1 MVESEKS
8 MEKFQGA
15 FYLYHGA
22 ITKYHILDNLAA
34 KEIYFQWFMS
44 LKVPDLCPIGQ
55 MRTLFLVNSPH
66 LLTRFSQVEAARE
79 LCGVSFKRTAI
90 PVMRAHELMVFQRP
104 HLLMTLHQVL
114 EFQHVNLRETL

>member
-1 MVESEKS
+1 
-8 MEKFQGA
+8 
-15 FYLYHGA
+15 
-22 ITKYHILDNLAA
+22 
-34 KEIYFQWFMS
+34 MS

-66 LLTRFSQVEAARE
+66 LLTGFSQVEAARE

-90 PVMRAHELMVFQRP
+90 PVMRARELMVCQRP

-114 EFQHVNLRETL
+114 ELQHMKFRETL